1 MSVPPIKVV
10 VVGPSPPP
18 VHGVAA
24 MTIEIISSLK
34 QLGGFAG
41 HVDTR
46 DPRPLDTIGRFDL
59 MNVLLGVR
67 HSWQLSRVLA
77 RHPGADVYIPLSQST
92 WGFVRDAFL
101 VAVARAHGRRP
112 ILHLHGGHL
121 QDFYRG
127 SPAIMRWLIRTVLR
141 QAHEAWAL
149 TAPLQ
154 AQFNGLV
161 DSDRVRCVENV
172 VPDPLIDSDDANASS
187 EHASFRL
194 LYLANL
200 LPEKGCFELIAA
212 LRLLGEACSGWEVR
226 LVGAADPPVKDR
238 LRREIALLP
247 SNGPTVRL
255 LGVLQGAEKSAQ
267 YCWADAFVY
276 PTYYPFEGQPLVLLE
291 ALGSGLPIISTRHAG
306 IPDTVRDGIDGL
318 LVEPRDPGALASA
331 LSGLSLDELLRA
343 NLAHAARRRYES
355 TYRPERLTRD
365 LEAALTAQW

>member
-1 MSVPPIKVV
+1 
-10 VVGPSPPP
+10 
-18 VHGVAA
+18 
-24 MTIEIISSLK
+24 MTLEVISSLK
-34 QLGGFAG
+34 QIDRFAG

-46 DPRPLDTIGRFDL
+46 DPRPLSTIGRLDFT
-59 MNVLLGVR
+59 NVFLGVKYAWR
-67 HSWQLSRVLA
+67 LSRVLA
-77 RHPGADVYIPLSQST
+77 EHPGADVYIPISQST
-92 WGFVRDAFL
+92 WGFMRDAVL
-101 VAVARAHGRRP
+101 VGVTKAHRRRP

-121 QDFYRG
+121 QAFYRG
-127 SPAIMRWLIRTVLR
+127 APAIMRWLIRAVFG

-149 TAPLQ
+149 TSSLQ
-154 AQFNGLV
+154 AQFRGLV

-172 VPDPLIDSDDANASS
+172 VPDPLTDSDDAGASP

-226 LVGAADPPVKDR
+226 LVGAADPAVEER

-247 SNGPTVRL
+247 SKGPDVRL
-255 LGVLQGAEKSAQ
+255 LGVLRGAEKSAQ
-267 YCWADAFVY
+267 YRWADAFAY

-291 ALGSGLPIISTRHAG
+291 ALGSALPIISTRHAG

-318 LVEPRDPGALASA
+318 LVEPRDPSALAAA
-331 LSGLSLDELLRA
+331 LSKLSLDESLRA
-343 NLAHAARRRYES
+343 NLAHAARCRYES

-365 LEAALTAQW
+365 LEAALTAP